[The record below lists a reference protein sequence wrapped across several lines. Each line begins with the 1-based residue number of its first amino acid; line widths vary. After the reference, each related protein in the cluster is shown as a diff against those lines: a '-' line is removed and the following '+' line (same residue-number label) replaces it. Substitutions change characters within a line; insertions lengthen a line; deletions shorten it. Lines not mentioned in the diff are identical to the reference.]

1 MLKISKQSANHGR
14 KRRMSLKRIWK
25 NYKFRFTPWIA
36 YNFLDKAEKPK
47 TSKVIDEE
55 TLSED
60 LVNLLGQ
67 FKVVPYK
74 IVFKNSKGREK
85 SFAHSHVE
93 NSKVLLVQE
102 GFQLVLK
109 SSSISGAGRG
119 VFVKEG
125 KIKAGQIAC
134 LYPGLIYQ
142 PHHPILLASV
152 RNAYIFRCAD
162 ATLIDGKSKGLSAVM
177 YKSVHGRE
185 RMNGFEPM

>member
-1 MLKISKQSANHGR
+1 MN
-14 KRRMSLKRIWK
+14 LKRIWK

-36 YNFLDKAEKPK
+36 YNFLDKAEKLK
-47 TSKVIDEE
+47 TSKFKDEE
-55 TLSED
+55 KLSEN
-60 LVNLLGQ
+60 LVHLLSQ
-67 FKVVPYK
+67 LKVVPYE
-74 IVFKNSKGREK
+74 IVFRNSKGREK
-85 SFAHSHVE
+85 SFAHIHVE
-93 NSKVLLVQE
+93 NTKVLLNQE
-102 GFQLVLK
+102 GFQLELK
-109 SSSISGAGRG
+109 SSSIPGAGRG
-119 VFVKEG
+119 VFVKQG

>member
-1 MLKISKQSANHGR
+1 M
-14 KRRMSLKRIWK
+14 
-25 NYKFRFTPWIA
+25 
-36 YNFLDKAEKPK
+36 
-47 TSKVIDEE
+47 
-55 TLSED
+55 
-60 LVNLLGQ
+60 
-67 FKVVPYK
+67 
-74 IVFKNSKGREK
+74 
-85 SFAHSHVE
+85 E

-102 GFQLVLK
+102 GFQLDLK
-109 SSSISGAGRG
+109 SSSIPGAGRG

>member
-1 MLKISKQSANHGR
+1 
-14 KRRMSLKRIWK
+14 MSLKRIWK

-47 TSKVIDEE
+47 TSKFIDEE
-55 TLSED
+55 KLSKN
-60 LVNLLGQ
+60 LVNLLSQ
-67 FKVVPYK
+67 FEAVPYK
-74 IVFKNSKGREK
+74 IVFKNSKAREK

-102 GFQLVLK
+102 GFQLDLK
-109 SSSISGAGRG
+109 SSSIPGAGRG